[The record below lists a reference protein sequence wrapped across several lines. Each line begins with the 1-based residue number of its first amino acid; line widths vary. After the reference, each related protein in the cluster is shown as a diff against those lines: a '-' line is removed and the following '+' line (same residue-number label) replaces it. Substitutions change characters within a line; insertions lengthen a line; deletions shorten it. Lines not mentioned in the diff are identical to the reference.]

1 MVKISMET
9 VRLPER
15 RDSHSQVVVL
25 TPAQLRAARA
35 LIGWSR
41 EDLAERSGVGANT
54 TKDFEINGSDPKL
67 GTVQKWK
74 RTLEREGVIFLDETE
89 AEGPGLRL
97 KKGRAKR

>member
-1 MVKISMET
+1 MKTAGLLM
-9 VRLPER
+9 R
-15 RDSHSQVVVL
+15 RDSPSPTVVL

-67 GTVQKWK
+67 GTVQKWM
-74 RTLEREGVIFLDETE
+74 RALEKEGVIFQDETD
-89 AEGPGLRL
+89 AEGPGVRL
-97 KKGRAKR
+97 KKGRPKR